1 MDTYSLHPLC
11 QLFPSLPQAE
21 FDALKQDI
29 AAHGLRVPIV
39 LYENQILDGANR
51 YRACIDASVEP
62 VYKTFD
68 GDDPLPFVLSCNLHR
83 RHLTPGQQAMI
94 VAAAQDWAQ
103 AHGRGGNHGNQ
114 HGKPRQSESVHFATV
129 DDRAAAAGVSR
140 RTQLK
145 ADKVAKADP
154 ELAQRVARGEI
165 GLPQAVKAVN
175 SKSASKSQAKVAPY
189 TRPIK
194 GAKAD
199 ALRAELRE
207 VNMLNPSLLGQYAR
221 LLLSVLQT
229 RDAFSNDESNLLQ
242 QIEHVI
248 HQKCVPTVRSAP
260 CTDTPPA
267 SRKRAKSPRK
277 SGGAA
282 S

>member
-11 QLFPSLPQAE
+11 QLFPPLPKPE
-21 FDALKQDI
+21 FDALKEDI
-29 AAHGLRVPIV
+29 AAHGLREPIV
-39 LYENQILDGANR
+39 LYDDQILDGGNR
-51 YRACIDASVEP
+51 YRACIDAGVKP
-62 VYKTFD
+62 AYKTFD

-83 RHLTPGQQAMI
+83 RHLTPGQQAAI

-103 AHGRGGNHGNQ
+103 AHGRGGDHGNQ
-114 HGKPRQSESVHFATV
+114 HGKPRQSQAVDFASV
-129 DDRAAAAGVSR
+129 DQRAAAAGVSR
-140 RTQLK
+140 ITQMK

-154 ELAQRVARGEI
+154 ALVQRVARGEI
-165 GLPQAVKAVN
+165 GLPQAVKAIDN
-175 SKSASKSQAKVAPY
+175 MRSSEPRTKAAPY

-221 LLLSVLQT
+221 LLLSVLQA
-229 RDAFSNDESNLLQ
+229 RDTFSDDESDLLQ

-248 HQKCVPTVRSAP
+248 QQKCIPAARGTP

-267 SRKRAKSPRK
+267 SRKRAKSARK
-277 SGGAA
+277 SGGAD